1 MLEMKT
7 NTGPYPTP
15 YIDVYINVLCTYK
28 TIPEKGQVAY
38 V

>member
-1 MLEMKT
+1 MKT